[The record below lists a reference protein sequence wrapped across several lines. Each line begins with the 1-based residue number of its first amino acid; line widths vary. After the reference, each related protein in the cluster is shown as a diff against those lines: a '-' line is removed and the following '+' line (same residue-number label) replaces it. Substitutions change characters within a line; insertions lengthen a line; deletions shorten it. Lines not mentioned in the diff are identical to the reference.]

1 MIDLKS
7 KIMNLPSLGTITTT
21 HNLTP
26 YRALGQNFLFDL
38 NLTRKIAKAAKFSS
52 NETIIEIGP
61 GPGGLTRSLLLEG
74 ADNIIAI
81 EKDTRAIS
89 ALTELVTIA
98 SGKLILLNEDALKVS
113 ISIMGS
119 SPRRIIANLPYNIA
133 TKLIINWLRT
143 PTAFQ
148 SITVMVQKEVAQRIC
163 AEPKTSEYGRLSI
176 ITQWLAQPRILFDV
190 PPGAFYPIPKVTS
203 TLIEIIPRPEPLFLA
218 DRKTLEIITAFAFGQ
233 RRKMLRSSLKKIGG
247 EYLLSA
253 TNIDPTKRPEE
264 LSIEDFCQLARAYAT
279 IN

>member
-1 MIDLKS
+1 MVDLKS
-7 KIMNLPSLGTITTT
+7 KILNLPSLRTITAA
-21 HNLTP
+21 HNLIP

-38 NLTRKIAKAAKFSS
+38 NLTRKIAKAANFSS
-52 NETIIEIGP
+52 DETIIEIGP

-74 ADNIIAI
+74 AKNIIAI

-89 ALTELVTIA
+89 ALAELVKIA

-113 ISIMGS
+113 INIMGS

-133 TKLIINWLRT
+133 TKLIISWLRT
-143 PTAFQ
+143 PAAFQ

-190 PPGAFYPIPKVTS
+190 PSSAFYPIPKVTS
-203 TLIEIIPRPEPLFLA
+203 TLIEIIPRREPLFLA
-218 DRKTLEIITAFAFGQ
+218 DRKTLETITTFAFGQ
-233 RRKMLRSSLKKIGG
+233 RRKMLRSSLKNIGG
-247 EYLLSA
+247 EYLLNT

-279 IN
+279 AN